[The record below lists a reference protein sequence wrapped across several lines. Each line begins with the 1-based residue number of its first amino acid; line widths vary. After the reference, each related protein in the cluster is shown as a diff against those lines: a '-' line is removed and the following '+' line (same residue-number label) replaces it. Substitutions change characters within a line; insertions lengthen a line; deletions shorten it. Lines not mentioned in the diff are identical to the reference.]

1 MLWSNDE
8 VDVVIEIQNIY
19 IPIHFYY
26 TGKRSFKEKKL
37 LFQGINHFWSEKQVC
52 KQKSLWKSN
61 FQIKLQTLLRH
72 NKTRVHLRVLQMAKR
87 RDICSFR
94 SFAFAFKARKKLDRG
109 AVKLEHNMSR
119 FSKVFTMK
127 SFHLSLK
134 CNHQ

>member
-19 IPIHFYY
+19 LFFN
-26 TGKRSFKEKKL
+26 GKSSFKEKKL

-94 SFAFAFKARKKLDRG
+94 SFAFAFKARKKLDSG
-109 AVKLEHNMSR
+109 MVKLKHNMSR
-119 FSKVFTMK
+119 FSKVLK
-127 SFHLSLK
+127 KNSFIFHCWNEVIK
-134 CNHQ
+134 